1 MAFDFIVPTNAQL
14 LYQDRE
20 TRYIFARTLIHGR
33 LELQS
38 PTLVSNGASDL
49 PTDMALLRDLVEARA
64 LIPGSS
70 IAGALR
76 AYLKKFGYDAAA
88 LFGAELSHEASE
100 GDQSAL
106 LVSDAL
112 STTIVLSMVRDGVR
126 IDGATRTASAGAKYD
141 LELLP
146 AGTCFDLYFELLHEV
161 PFDAQAKFPN
171 WSGSTE
177 YNQKR
182 LELLAQALY
191 GLETEQISLGMRKQ
205 RGLGLCKVT
214 NWQIWHY
221 RLTDPGQ
228 MLKWLELKRDD
239 LSKPWLEFD
248 REHPLQPFYS
258 GPSISAGLDLPVAPL
273 APNQCRIQVEFG
285 LDQSLLIRSAS
296 SAPYTPDDRYLE
308 TRLADGSSYPVI
320 PGTSWA
326 GIMRH
331 RAEKILA
338 TLKNNAQTLPEPD
351 ELIKALFGYVATDEQ
366 VRTSKAQKSRVRIH
380 DSRIHQANTDYIQ
393 TRIAVDRFTGGPY
406 PSALLAEQ
414 PVWGLTETKIFLDL
428 TIEKANDYDIGLLL
442 LVIKD
447 LWLGDLTV
455 GGEQSIG
462 RGVLTGHS
470 LTLRFGKED
479 YYFSQTGDQL
489 TLEPKTAQALQ
500 AFVDRLL
507 EEGLNVSTNPN

>member
-161 PFDAQAKFPN
+161 PFDAEKKCPMWDDSIN
-171 WSGSTE
+171 H
-177 YNQKR
+177 NQQR

-191 GLETEQISLGMRKQ
+191 GLETEQIALGMRKQ

-221 RLTDPGQ
+221 RLTDPAQ

-239 LSKPWLEFD
+239 LSKPWLELD
-248 REHPLQPFYS
+248 RDHPLQPFYS
-258 GPSISAGLDLPVAPL
+258 GPSIAAGLNLPL
-273 APNQCRIQVEFG
+273 AQLPRSQCQIRVEFG

-296 SAPYTPDDRYLE
+296 SDPYAPDDRYLE
-308 TRLADGSSYPVI
+308 TRWADDTACPVI

-338 TLKNNAQTLPEPD
+338 TFKNNAQTLLEPD
-351 ELIKALFGYVATDEQ
+351 ELIKALFGYVATDAKA
-366 VRTSKAQKSRVRIH
+366 RTSKAQKSRVRFH
-380 DSRIHQANTDYIQ
+380 DSLIHQADIDYIQ

-414 PVWGLTETKIFLDL
+414 PVWGLSETQIVLDL
-428 TIEKANDYDIGLLL
+428 TIEKFEAYDLGLLV

-462 RGVLTGHS
+462 RGVLAGRS
-470 LTLRFGKED
+470 FTLWINGED
-479 YYFSQTGDQL
+479 YQFRQAGDQL
-489 TLEPKTAQALQ
+489 TLEPKTAEKLQ
-500 AFVDRLL
+500 AYVNAFLDKVGVRY
-507 EEGLNVSTNPN
+507 V

>member
-1 MAFDFIVPTNAQL
+1 MAFNFYVPAIPDL
-14 LYQDRE
+14 LYKDRE

-76 AYLKKFGYDAAA
+76 AYLGQFGYDAAA
-88 LFGAELSHEASE
+88 LFGAELSHEDSK

-106 LVSDAL
+106 LVSDSL
-112 STTIVLSMVRDGVR
+112 SDTIVSSMVRDGVR

-161 PFDAQAKFPN
+161 PFDAEKKCPK
-171 WSGSTE
+171 WDDSI
-177 YNQKR
+177 NQNQTR
-182 LELLAQALY
+182 LELLAEALY
-191 GLETEQISLGMRKQ
+191 GLETEQIALGMRKQ

-221 RLTDPGQ
+221 RLTDPAQ
-228 MLKWLELKRDD
+228 MLQWLELKRDD
-239 LSKPWLEFD
+239 LSKPWQELD
-248 REHPLQPFYS
+248 RDHPLQPFYS
-258 GPSISAGLDLPVAPL
+258 GPSIGAGLDLPVAPL

-308 TRLADGSSYPVI
+308 THLADGSAYPVI

-326 GIMRH
+326 GIIRH

-351 ELIKALFGYVATDEQ
+351 ELIKALFGYVATDAKA
-366 VRTSKAQKSRVRIH
+366 RTSKAQKSRVRIH
-380 DSRIHQANTDYIQ
+380 DSRIHQADTDYIQ

-414 PVWGLTETKIFLDL
+414 PVWGVPETQIALEL
-428 TIEKANDYDIGLLL
+428 TIEQFEAYDIGLLV

-462 RGVLTGHS
+462 RGVLTGRS
-470 LTLRFGKED
+470 FTLWIDGEQYQFR
-479 YYFSQTGDQL
+479 QAGDQL
-489 TLEPKTAQALQ
+489 TLEPKTAEKLQ
-500 AFVDRLL
+500 AYVNALL
-507 EEGLNVSTNPN
+507 DKAEVHHV

>member
-1 MAFDFIVPTNAQL
+1 MAFDFTVPTNAQL

-33 LELQS
+33 LELQA
-38 PTLVSNGASDL
+38 PTLISNGASDL

-76 AYLKKFGYDAAA
+76 AYLKNFAPAADDEKC
-88 LFGAELSHEASE
+88 LFGDRLTREDST

-112 STTIVLSMVRDGVR
+112 STNIVLSMVRDGVR
-126 IDGATRTASAGAKYD
+126 IAGATRTASAGAKYD

-161 PFDAQAKFPN
+161 PFDVQANFPK
-171 WSGSTE
+171 WEKSTD

-182 LELLAQALY
+182 LKLLAQALY
-191 GLETEQISLGMRKQ
+191 GLETEQVALGMRKQ

-214 NWQIWHY
+214 KWNVWHY
-221 RLTDPGQ
+221 RLTEPAQ
-228 MLKWLELKRDD
+228 MLQWLTFNRDD
-239 LSKPWLEFD
+239 PPTPNYTGTSIGEAFGLEVQ
-248 REHPLQPFYS
+248 HLP
-258 GPSISAGLDLPVAPL
+258 PS
-273 APNQCRIQVEFG
+273 QCQIRVEFG

-296 SAPYTPDDRYLE
+296 SDPYAPDDRYLE
-308 TRLADGSSYPVI
+308 TRLADGKLYPVI

-326 GIMRH
+326 GVMRH

-338 TLKNNAQTLPEPD
+338 TLKKRAQQLTKPD
-351 ELIKALFGYVATDEQ
+351 ELVSALFGYVATDAEA
-366 VRTSKAQKSRVRIH
+366 RTSKAQKSRVRFH
-380 DSRIHQANTDYIQ
+380 DSLIHQASSDYIQ
-393 TRIAVDRFTGGPY
+393 TRIAVDRFTGGPF

-414 PVWGLTETKIFLDL
+414 PVWGLPETKITLDL
-428 TIEKANDYDIGLLL
+428 TIEDAKDYDIGLLL

-447 LWLGDLTV
+447 LWLGDLTI

-462 RGVLTGHS
+462 RGVLAGRTFKLWINGEAYQF
-470 LTLRFGKED
+470 R
-479 YYFSQTGDQL
+479 QAGDQL
-489 TLEPKTAQALQ
+489 MLDPKTGDALDM
-500 AFVDRLL
+500 FVNSLL

>member
-1 MAFDFIVPTNAQL
+1 MAFDFYVPTNPDL
-14 LYQDRE
+14 LYKDRE

-38 PTLVSNGASDL
+38 PTLISNGASDL

-76 AYLKKFGYDAAA
+76 AYLKQFGYDAAA

-112 STTIVLSMVRDGVR
+112 STTIVASMVRDGVR

-161 PFDAQAKFPN
+161 PFDAEKKYPKWDDSIN
-171 WSGSTE
+171 
-177 YNQKR
+177 YNQQR

-191 GLETEQISLGMRKQ
+191 GLEAEQIALGMRKQ

-221 RLTDPGQ
+221 RLTEPRQ
-228 MLKWLELKRDD
+228 MLQ
-239 LSKPWLEFD
+239 WLEFD
-248 REHPLQPFYS
+248 RAKPPEAHYT
-258 GPSISAGLDLPVAPL
+258 GPSIGAGLDLPL
-273 APNQCRIQVEFG
+273 AQLPRNQCQIQVEFG

-296 SAPYTPDDRYLE
+296 SDPYAPDDRYLE
-308 TRLADGSSYPVI
+308 TRLADGKLYPVI

-326 GIMRH
+326 GIIRH

-338 TLKNNAQTLPEPD
+338 TLKNNAQTLPAPD
-351 ELIKALFGYVATDEQ
+351 GLISALFGYVATDAKA
-366 VRTSKAQKSRVRIH
+366 RTSKAQKSRVRVH
-380 DSRIHQANTDYIQ
+380 DSLIYPADTDYIQ
-393 TRIAVDRFTGGPY
+393 TRIAVDRFTGGPF

-414 PVWGLTETKIFLDL
+414 PVWGLPETKIFLDL
-428 TIEKANDYDIGLLL
+428 TIQDAKDYDLGLLL

-462 RGVLTGHS
+462 RGVLTGQAFNLWINGEAYHF
-470 LTLRFGKED
+470 RQADG
-479 YYFSQTGDQL
+479 QL
-489 TLEPKTAQALQ
+489 MLEPKTADALQ
-500 AFVDRLL
+500 AFVASLL

>member
-1 MAFDFIVPTNAQL
+1 MAFNFHVPAPPKL
-14 LYQDRE
+14 FYQNRE

-38 PTLVSNGASDL
+38 PTLISNGASDL

-76 AYLKKFGYDAAA
+76 AYLKQFGYDEAA

-112 STTIVLSMVRDGVR
+112 STNIVLSMVRDGVR

-146 AGTCFDLYFELLHEV
+146 AGTCFNLYFELLHEV

-171 WSGSTE
+171 WEKSTD
-177 YNQKR
+177 YNQQR

-191 GLETEQISLGMRKQ
+191 GLETEQIPLGMRKQ

-221 RLTDPGQ
+221 RLTEPAQ
-228 MLKWLELKRDD
+228 MLQWLM
-239 LSKPWLEFD
+239 FD
-248 REHPLQPFYS
+248 HADPPTPNYA
-258 GPSISAGLDLPVAPL
+258 GPSIGEAFGLEVQRLSL
-273 APNQCRIQVEFG
+273 SQCQIRVEFG
-285 LDQSLLIRSAS
+285 LDQSLLIRSANS
-296 SAPYTPDDRYLE
+296 DPYAPDDRYLK
-308 TRLADGSSYPVI
+308 TRWADADVKGYPVI

-351 ELIKALFGYVATDEQ
+351 ELIKALFGYVPTDQ
-366 VRTSKAQKSRVRIH
+366 QARLKKDQIKRSRVRFH
-380 DSRIHQANTDYIQ
+380 DSVIHPADTDYIQ
-393 TRIAVDRFTGGPY
+393 TRIAVDRFTGGPF

-414 PVWGLTETKIFLDL
+414 PVWGLPETQIALEL
-428 TIEKANDYDIGLLL
+428 MIEEFEAYDVGLLL

-462 RGVLTGHS
+462 RGVLTGRTF
-470 LTLRFGKED
+470 TLWINGEAYHFR
-479 YYFSQTGDQL
+479 QTDGQL
-489 TLEPKTAQALQ
+489 TLEPKTAEKLQ
-500 AFVDRLL
+500 AYVNAFLDKAGVRY
-507 EEGLNVSTNPN
+507 V